1 MSHAADDDHFM
12 ARAIA
17 LSRRALDEPG
27 LRPFGAVVV
36 KDGRIVG
43 EGVNAQNGKHDPTS
57 HGEVEAI
64 RAACAALATTD
75 LSGCTL
81 YTSCEPCPMC
91 TAVMHLAGIAR
102 VVYAAADDDSARA
115 FAAHGRRAGPWP
127 AAELRAQIAEPIEA
141 RAMPATQLGRDEAT
155 AVIAAFAAGR
165 S

>member
-1 MSHAADDDHFM
+1 MTKQDDEHFM

-36 KDGRIVG
+36 RDGRIVG

-75 LSGCTL
+75 LGGCTL
-81 YTSCEPCPMC
+81 YTSCEPCAMC
-91 TAVMHLAGIAR
+91 TATMHLAGISR
-102 VVYAAADDDSARA
+102 VVYAASAEDSARA
-115 FAAHGRRAGPWP
+115 FAAHGRRAGAWP
-127 AAELRAQIAEPIEA
+127 AAALRAQIARPIDA
-141 RAMPATQLGRDEAT
+141 RAMPAVQLGRDEAL
-155 AVIAAFAAGR
+155 AVIDAFAAGR
-165 S
+165 G

>member
-1 MSHAADDDHFM
+1 MTQDDATFM
-12 ARAIA
+12 ARAID
-17 LSRRALDEPG
+17 LSRLALEQPG

-75 LSGCTL
+75 LAGCTL
-81 YTSCEPCPMC
+81 YTSCEPCAMC
-91 TAVMHLAGIAR
+91 TATMHLAGIER
-102 VVYAAADDDSARA
+102 VVYAASADDSAAA

-127 AAELRAQIAEPIEA
+127 PAELRAQVARPIDA
-141 RAMPATQLGRDEAT
+141 RDMPANQCHRDAAV
-155 AVIAAFAAGR
+155 AVIDAFAAGR

>member
-1 MSHAADDDHFM
+1 MNPDEDAIFM
-12 ARAIA
+12 ARAIELA
-17 LSRRALDEPG
+17 RRALTEPG

-36 KDGRIVG
+36 EDGRIVG

-75 LSGCTL
+75 LGGCTL

-102 VVYAAADDDSARA
+102 VVYAASAADSAAA
-115 FAAHGRRAGPWP
+115 FAAHGQRAGPW
-127 AAELRAQIAEPIEA
+127 AATELRAEIAKPIDA
-141 RAMPATQLGRDEAT
+141 RRMPADQRDRDAALE
-155 AVIAAFAAGR
+155 VIAAFAAGR